1 MAPALAF
8 IHKVNQVIINPII
21 MLLFAVAVLVFL
33 YGVFLYVK
41 DSGSEE
47 GRATGARHILSGIF
61 GMFIMISV
69 FGILYMVMNTIG
81 VSPDE
86 VGVSRIFGQ

>member
-1 MAPALAF
+1 MKPALAF

-33 YGVFLYVK
+33 YGVFSYVGK
-41 DSGSEE
+41 SDSED
-47 GRATGARHILSGIF
+47 GRAEGSRHILWGVF

-69 FGILYMVMNTIG
+69 FGIMQLIMNSIG
-81 VSPDE
+81 VSATDT
-86 VGVSRIFGQ
+86 GVSQIMGQ

>member
-1 MAPALAF
+1 MKPALAF

-21 MLLFAVAVLVFL
+21 LLLFAVAVLVFL

-41 DSGSEE
+41 DSDSED
-47 GRATGARHILSGIF
+47 GRAIGRKHIIWGIF

-69 FGILYMVMNTIG
+69 FGILNIVMNSIG
-81 VSPDE
+81 VSPHE
-86 VGVSRIFGQ
+86 TGVSEIFGQ

>member
-1 MAPALAF
+1 MKPAIAF

-33 YGVFLYVK
+33 YGVFTYIRQS
-41 DSGSEE
+41 DSED
-47 GRATGARHILSGIF
+47 GRATGARHILSGVF

-69 FGILYMVMNTIG
+69 FGIINLILNSIG
-81 VSPDE
+81 VSPNDSGISE
-86 VGVSRIFGQ
+86 ILR

>member
-1 MAPALAF
+1 MKPAIAF

-33 YGVFLYVK
+33 YGVFTYIRQS
-41 DSGSEE
+41 DSED
-47 GRATGARHILSGIF
+47 GRATGARHILSGVF

-69 FGILYMVMNTIG
+69 FGIINLILNSIG
-81 VSPDE
+81 VSPNDSGLSE
-86 VGVSRIFGQ
+86 ILR

>member
-1 MAPALAF
+1 MKPALAF

-41 DSGSEE
+41 DSDSED
-47 GRATGARHILSGIF
+47 GRATGKQHIIWGIF

-69 FGILYMVMNTIG
+69 FGILNLVMNSIG
-81 VSPDE
+81 VSPHE
-86 VGVSRIFGQ
+86 SGVSEIFGQ